1 MLNELERNLTS
12 PIAAGDVLES
22 GPHPNH
28 SHKKAAPGCG
38 FWLPAENYAAIEPL
52 SLFMAFFSSWRMR
65 SAETLY
71 LAARSCRVAFSS
83 ASQRW

>member
-1 MLNELERNLTS
+1 MSLSIADDTFAAFYDTLSVRSSTRRSIRN
-12 PIAAGDVLES
+12 
-22 GPHPNH
+22 
-28 SHKKAAPGCG
+28 KKPRRGAV
-38 FWLPAENYAAIEPL
+38 FFMIDTYAASEPL

-71 LAARSCRVAFSS
+71 LAASSCSVAFSS